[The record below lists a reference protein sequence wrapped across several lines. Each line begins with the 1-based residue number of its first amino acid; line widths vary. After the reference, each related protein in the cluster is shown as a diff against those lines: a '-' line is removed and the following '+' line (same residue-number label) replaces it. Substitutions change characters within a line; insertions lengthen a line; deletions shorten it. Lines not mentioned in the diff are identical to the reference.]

1 METISTISTISVD
14 NESNITIDD
23 ITIFYKNKFI
33 DYSLIHISYNNIT
46 KINIPENVK
55 YIGRILYFD
64 LWLEKKYKIYL
75 IGLPNSP
82 IKSWYKIRNIN
93 EIELF
98 EKFFSDEKMDLYNEI
113 GFIID
118 LTTNNG
124 FNGLNGLNGINT
136 MITKFT
142 DFIKYIYLHEFTEKQ
157 IFESKKDLK
166 NIIKNTKLLYDD
178 EIRILNN
185 FILSN
190 QNSFYIRLKYSKSII
205 FCEAHDNNISVKVFY
220 NELKM
225 RNRFDK
231 WPKFLPSDV
240 SLLFSSFNLIFP
252 EDILEKIESNEKNIM
267 ITNLEIDTLFKFY
280 PDKNK
285 LKKKINLKKFKNK
298 EQLLYITGKLEQLE
312 CDEIFQKIEK
322 EGIFKAFENS
332 FDILLETF
340 YEKINHN
347 EDVSN
352 QTMYLNDKLKNKLDM
367 IFKTKLI

>member
-1 METISTISTISVD
+1 MENINTNSTISAISED
-14 NESNITIDD
+14 NESNITLDD
-23 ITIFYKNKFI
+23 ISIFYKNKFI
-33 DYSLIHISYNNIT
+33 DFSMISIPYNNIT

-64 LWLEKKYKIYL
+64 LWLETKYKIYL

-82 IKSWYKIRNIN
+82 IKSWYKIKNIN
-93 EIELF
+93 DIELF

-118 LTTNNG
+118 LTIN
-124 FNGLNGLNGINT
+124 NGLNGSNT
-136 MITKFT
+136 VISNFT

-190 QNSFYIRLKYSKSII
+190 QNSFYIRLKYSKSIL
-205 FCEAHDNNISVKVFY
+205 FCEVHDNIISVKVFY

-231 WPKFLPSDV
+231 WPKFIPSDV
-240 SLLFSSFNLIFP
+240 SILFSSFNLIFP
-252 EDILEKIESNEKNIM
+252 EEILEKIETNEKNCIISKM
-267 ITNLEIDTLFKFY
+267 EIDALFKFY

-285 LKKKINLKKFKNK
+285 LKKKINLKKIKNK
-298 EQLLYITGKLEQLE
+298 EQLSYITEKLEQLE
-312 CDEIFQKIEK
+312 CDDIFVKIEK

-347 EDVSN
+347 EGVSN
-352 QTMYLNDKLKNKLDM
+352 QTMYLNDKFKNKLDE